1 MPATKRALEQ
11 GGGSGGGGAGAGSS
25 GGQPS
30 PSSVLKKRCRSFDLE
45 VRGCRHLQELAAS
58 CAQSVQV
65 SVDAAVQSAVARI
78 TEDVTKAIMSF
89 LGRAPSLCR
98 TLVDQNRPPRY
109 RLSFINGL
117 DSEVFTKK
125 VICAT
130 NGEPIKICMLVN
142 DQKGTEGTGLHHRIL
157 SAKIKVVVLDGDFNK
172 HNQECWTSEEFRNC
186 IIQPRDNIGAVL
198 TGVSELRLKNGEAVL
213 HEVTLNDN
221 SKFVRSGKFRLGVMV
236 DDNLGERVLEG
247 ITEPFIVKDRRGEG
261 YKKHDL
267 PLLNDDVWRLKKISK
282 DGVFHKALSSGSI
295 FCVQDFLRWYYK
307 DEQTLRGI
315 LTKATKKVWT
325 TIVEHAKK
333 CDPGKELYSFIVQA
347 SNTTLFFNSVCQ
359 IVGATFGDNYTPFS
373 DFDMHR
379 KELVGQ
385 WSKVAYKNMTFHQP
399 DYELDN
405 GKPRPI
411 DQSTLH
417 ELCMLE
423 RKVTDLMQGPNEE
436 CVCPTD
442 NHQGTSD
449 TNSRHCKLKRL
460 GSLRV
465 TQTDEDSFGFSFCL
479 DPIPEQ
485 YCAST
490 SANDITGSV
499 TLQCAATTA
508 NEITGSVVLSQ
519 APVTADHGAYNMLPF
534 TDNDAS
540 VHQSCEENQSVR
552 AHFNHSLS
560 SIRALLDSPIYSR
573 HSSFKDS
580 DCHQAGAVGAGP
592 TV

>member
-11 GGGSGGGGAGAGSS
+11 GGGGSAGGGAGAGS
-25 GGQPS
+25 GGECGAPQS

-45 VRGCRHLQELAAS
+45 IRGCRHLQELAAS

-89 LGRAPSLCR
+89 LSRAPR

-109 RLSFINGL
+109 RLSFVNGL

-125 VICAT
+125 VIYAT
-130 NGEPIKICMLVN
+130 NGEPIKICMVGN

-186 IIQPRDNIGAVL
+186 IILPRDNIGAVL

-261 YKKHDL
+261 YKKHAI

-295 FCVQDFLRWYYK
+295 FFVQDLLRWYYK
-307 DEQTLRGI
+307 DEQTLRKI
-315 LTKATKKVWT
+315 LTNATEKVWT

-333 CDPGKELYSFIVQA
+333 CDPGKELYSFVVQA
-347 SNTTLFFNSVCQ
+347 SNTMLFFNSVCQ
-359 IVGATFGDNYTPFS
+359 LVGATFGDNYTPFS
-373 DFDMHR
+373 DLDTHR

-385 WSKVAYKNMTFHQP
+385 WSKIAYKNMTFHQP

-417 ELCMLE
+417 ELFMPE
-423 RKVTDLMQGPNEE
+423 HKVTDLMQGPNG
-436 CVCPTD
+436 D
-442 NHQGTSD
+442 QSIG
-449 TNSRHCKLKRL
+449 KLYIYFR
-460 GSLRV
+460 
-465 TQTDEDSFGFSFCL
+465 
-479 DPIPEQ
+479 II
-485 YCAST
+485 Y
-490 SANDITGSV
+490 
-499 TLQCAATTA
+499 
-508 NEITGSVVLSQ
+508 
-519 APVTADHGAYNMLPF
+519 
-534 TDNDAS
+534 
-540 VHQSCEENQSVR
+540 
-552 AHFNHSLS
+552 HS
-560 SIRALLDSPIYSR
+560 
-573 HSSFKDS
+573 
-580 DCHQAGAVGAGP
+580 
-592 TV
+592 